1 MGWLNSHAIGL
12 CISTTTTTTVKT
24 TKAAPAEIEA
34 PRQVLNHN
42 LIFLAVGPGPCGTAS
57 VSGPRPRSAC

>member
-12 CISTTTTTTVKT
+12 CVSTTTTVKT
-24 TKAAPAEIEA
+24 AKAALTEIEA

-42 LIFLAVGPGPCGTAS
+42 LIFLAVGTGPCGTAS
-57 VSGPRPRSAC
+57 GSGPGPRSAC

>member
-12 CISTTTTTTVKT
+12 CVSTTTTVKT

-42 LIFLAVGPGPCGTAS
+42 LIFLAVGPDPCGTAS
-57 VSGPRPRSAC
+57 GSGLRPRSAC